1 MLRGPMAASDIPK
14 PVRQLIVRHIDS
26 VQQVEILDL
35 LRRDPERSWTAELI
49 SRKLR
54 IAGASCAEWLD
65 RFATDGLIEGD
76 HVGYRDAPNGR
87 HATAVHE
94 LLDLY
99 GRRRTTVIEAIYS
112 RPSDSIQSFSDA
124 FRLRRDD

>member
-1 MLRGPMAASDIPK
+1 MAASDIPK

-35 LRRDPERSWTAELI
+35 LRRDPERSWTAERI
-49 SRKLR
+49 SRELR

-65 RFATDGLIEGD
+65 RFATEGLVVRD
-76 HVGYRDAPNGR
+76 HLGYRDAPDGR
-87 HATAVHE
+87 HAAAVSE
-94 LLDLY
+94 LIDMY
-99 GRRRTTVIEAIYS
+99 GRRRTSVIEAIYS